1 MPIVINEF
9 EVIPAPASGAPS
21 PDAAQPAPAGATPLD
36 VEQVVRHARER
47 DARVRAH

>member
-9 EVIPAPASGAPS
+9 EVIPAPASGEPAPD
-21 PDAAQPAPAGATPLD
+21 PAQAAPAGATPLD

-47 DARVRAH
+47 AERVRAH